1 MHTKPRTWLRRS
13 ALRSFTA
20 IAGAGAVMLS
30 TFAFGPDARAQS
42 ADTAATPFH
51 GPIRIVLPYP
61 PGGSTDAI
69 TRFIADKLTASLKVS
84 VIVDNRPGAA
94 GMIGAAAVA
103 AATPDGRTLLFT
115 NTALIQSPL
124 IQPKPLYNP
133 QTDFEPISLVADAA
147 QVFVANDALGVTN
160 LREYVAYSKSHPG
173 TAYGSLGI
181 GSTGHL
187 YGELLKRKGGVEM
200 VHAAY
205 KGDAP
210 AISDLLAK
218 QLPAG
223 FVSTTVAKTYGDA
236 GRIKV
241 LATLGSARVPS
252 MPNVPTFA
260 ESGFD
265 GFEAIGWIGM
275 LAPAKTPRPVVDRLS
290 AEVAR
295 IVRSPEGTRM
305 LTDYGMLARGTS
317 AAEFSALLKRDQL
330 VWQTLVKQTGIRVEN

>member
-1 MHTKPRTWLRRS
+1 MNRKRRS
-13 ALRSFTA
+13 WIRLQVALL
-20 IAGAGAVMLS
+20 GGLVLS
-30 TFAFGPDARAQS
+30 CLVHAQPTGS
-42 ADTAATPFH
+42 D
-51 GPIRIVLPYP
+51 PIKIILPYP
-61 PGGSTDAI
+61 PGGSTDGI
-69 TRFIADKLTASLKVS
+69 VRHIADRLSSALKQS

-103 AATPDGRTLLFT
+103 SSPPDGRTLLFT

-133 QTDFEPISLVADAA
+133 ITDFEPVSLVAAAA
-147 QVFVANDALGVTN
+147 QVFVVNESMPVKN
-160 LREYVAYSKSHPG
+160 LHEYVDYAKKHPG
-173 TAYGSLGI
+173 TAYGSLGV

-187 YGELLKRKGGVEM
+187 YGELLKRKAGVDI
-200 VHAAY
+200 VHVAY

-210 AISDLLAK
+210 AITDLIGK

-223 FVSTTVAKTYGDA
+223 FVSTQVARTYGNA

-252 MPNVPTFA
+252 MPDVPTFA

-275 LAPAKTPRPVVDRLS
+275 LAPAKTPKPVVEKLS
-290 AEVAR
+290 AEISK
-295 IVRSPEGTRM
+295 IVRSPEGTKM
-305 LTDYGMLARGTS
+305 LTEYGMLAQGST
-317 AAEFSALLKRDQL
+317 AAEFSALIKRDQQ
-330 VWQTLVKQTGIRVEN
+330 VWQALVKQTNIRAE

>member
-1 MHTKPRTWLRRS
+1 MNHQRRTLLQLPVA
-13 ALRSFTA
+13 ALGGLA
-20 IAGAGAVMLS
+20 LS
-30 TFAFGPDARAQS
+30 HPLRAQ
-42 ADTAATPFH
+42 TAPS

-69 TRFIADKLTASLKVS
+69 TRFVADRLAASVKQS
-84 VIVDNRPGAA
+84 VVVENRPGAA

-103 AATPDGRTLLFT
+103 GAAPDGRTLLFT

-124 IQPKPLYNP
+124 IQPKPLYDP
-133 QTDFEPISLVADAA
+133 MADFEPITLVAAAA
-147 QVFVANDALGVTN
+147 QVFVANESLPVSN
-160 LREYVAYSKSHPG
+160 VREYVEYARKHPG
-173 TAYGSLGI
+173 LAYGSLGV

-187 YGELLKRKGGVEM
+187 YGELLKRKANLDI

-223 FVSTTVAKTYGDA
+223 FVSTTMARTYGSA

-241 LATLGSARVPS
+241 LATLGSSRVPT
-252 MPNVPTFA
+252 MPDVPTFA
-260 ESGFD
+260 ESGFE

-290 AEVAR
+290 AEVGR
-295 IVRSPEGTRM
+295 IVRSPEGSKM
-305 LTDYGMLARGTS
+305 LVEYGMLPQGGT
-317 AAEFSALLKRDQL
+317 AAEFSALLKRDQQ
-330 VWQTLVKQTGIRVEN
+330 VWQALVKQTGIKVE